1 MIKDL
6 LNGIKILIDIPDAIV
21 KNVFPLLVKI
31 DSYGA
36 IISKVQINDLNELK
50 NIENYWSQFNLPQ
63 YELNKTLKD
72 LGYN

>member
-6 LNGIKILIDIPDAIV
+6 LNGIKILIDVPDANI
-21 KNVFPLLVKI
+21 KNTFPLLVKI
-31 DSYGA
+31 DSYGVV
-36 IISKVQINDLNELK
+36 ISKVQINDLNELK

-63 YELNKTLKD
+63 YKLNKTLKD